1 MWGYLKRLARTGAAY
16 QLAEAFAKVPALLL
30 LPIYTRELT
39 RADYGTAELLLTG
52 VFLVSMVL
60 RAGVDEAFVR
70 FYYHDEDPERRER
83 LARTATAF
91 VLIVSSLVAMV
102 GCAFAGPL
110 SELVL
115 GYRDTTIML
124 ITIGGLWV
132 FSNIE
137 LANAQLR
144 VDERAGTYLK
154 ASFAN
159 VGLTI
164 VLTVWLVVFEHDGAR
179 GLLGGNFLGSAIV
192 LAGLWWVL
200 RDRIGWRPERA
211 RLPAMLRFGAPTV
224 PAEVS
229 VYALNVVD
237 RFYLFHAA
245 SPGKAGLYSL
255 AVKLA
260 TVVVLLTR
268 ALRFAWPPLAYSVSD
283 EREARRLYALV
294 ATYYVLLAGLV
305 VAGATLLGRWVLKV
319 FAASNFYAAFP
330 ALPWVSLGWALY
342 GVFVMLV
349 VVAGRAQ
356 RTSRNFPAAFAGLV
370 ANIVLLVVLV
380 GPLGI
385 AGAGIALCG
394 AYVVMIVVMHL
405 LTRRLF
411 PVPFEW
417 RRLAQVVVVI
427 AAVTVAG
434 ELLLPTDG
442 VAAFLERAAALL
454 AIPVLLAATGF
465 FDAAERSRLRA
476 LARRLRGGA
485 RPAEPAEV

>member
-52 VFLVSMVL
+52 TFLTSMVL

-70 FYYHDEDPERRER
+70 FYFHDEDPARRER
-83 LARTATAF
+83 LARTATAY
-91 VLIVSSLVAMV
+91 VLLASTAVALLA
-102 GCAFAGPL
+102 GAFAGPL
-110 SELVL
+110 SQLVL
-115 GYRDTTIML
+115 GHRDTTIML
-124 ITIGGLWV
+124 IAIGGLWV

-144 VDERAGTYLK
+144 VDERAAAYLR

-164 VLTVWLVVFEHDGAR
+164 ALTLWLVVGEHAGAR
-179 GLLGGNFLGSAIV
+179 GLVGGNFAGSALV

-200 RDRIGWRPERA
+200 RHRIGIRPERA
-211 RLPAMLRFGAPTV
+211 RLPAMLRFGVPTV

-237 RFYLFHAA
+237 RFYLYHAQSA
-245 SPGKAGLYSL
+245 GRAGLYSL

-268 ALRFAWPPLAYSVSD
+268 ALRFAWPPLAYSVRD
-283 EREARRLYALV
+283 EREAGRLYALV
-294 ATYYVLLAGLV
+294 TTYYVLAAALV
-305 VAGATLLGRWVLKV
+305 VAGATLLGRWVLRV
-319 FAASNFYAAFP
+319 FAAANFQAAFP

-342 GVFVMLV
+342 GVFVILV
-349 VVAGRAQ
+349 VVAGRPQ
-356 RTSRNFPAAFAGLV
+356 VTTRNFPAALAGLV
-370 ANIVLLVVLV
+370 ANVVLLVLLV

-394 AYVVMIVVMHL
+394 AYVVMIAVMHL

-411 PVPFEW
+411 PVPFQW
-417 RRLAQVVVVI
+417 LRLAQIAVV
-427 AAVTVAG
+427 AGAVTAAG
-434 ELLLPTDG
+434 EALLPTSG
-442 VAAFLERAAALL
+442 ATALLERTGAFLAVPALL
-454 AIPVLLAATGF
+454 VATGF
-465 FDAAERSRLRA
+465 FSAAERA
-476 LARRLRGGA
+476 RLRGLVA
-485 RPAEPAEV
+485 RLRRRPAPVEAAEV

>member
-1 MWGYLKRLARTGAAY
+1 M
-16 QLAEAFAKVPALLL
+16 
-30 LPIYTRELT
+30 
-39 RADYGTAELLLTG
+39 
-52 VFLVSMVL
+52 
-60 RAGVDEAFVR
+60 
-70 FYYHDEDPERRER
+70 
-83 LARTATAF
+83 
-91 VLIVSSLVAMV
+91 
-102 GCAFAGPL
+102 
-110 SELVL
+110 
-115 GYRDTTIML
+115 
-124 ITIGGLWV
+124 
-132 FSNIE
+132 
-137 LANAQLR
+137 
-144 VDERAGTYLK
+144 
-154 ASFAN
+154 
-159 VGLTI
+159 
-164 VLTVWLVVFEHDGAR
+164 
-179 GLLGGNFLGSAIV
+179 

-200 RDRIGWRPERA
+200 RDRIGLRPERG

-237 RFYLFHAA
+237 RFYLYHAA

-268 ALRFAWPPLAYSVSD
+268 ALRFAWPPLAYSVAD

-330 ALPWVSLGWALY
+330 ALPWVALGWALY
-342 GVFVMLV
+342 GVFVLLV

-370 ANIVLLVVLV
+370 ANVVLLVALV

-417 RRLAQVVVVI
+417 RRLAQVVVVT

-434 ELLLPTDG
+434 EVLLPTSG
-442 VAAFLERAAALL
+442 AAAFFERTAALL
-454 AIPVLLAATGF
+454 AIPLLLAVTGF

-476 LARRLRGGA
+476 LARRLRRGA
-485 RPAEPAEV
+485 RPGEARGGLRGSSQFSGTRGAGDLRARRGYWAGDVAGERGSRQAGQRGTEQGRHRCCLAGLRARRHGSGSLEWSGSADCGRGDRGHARGLGPVDRGVR